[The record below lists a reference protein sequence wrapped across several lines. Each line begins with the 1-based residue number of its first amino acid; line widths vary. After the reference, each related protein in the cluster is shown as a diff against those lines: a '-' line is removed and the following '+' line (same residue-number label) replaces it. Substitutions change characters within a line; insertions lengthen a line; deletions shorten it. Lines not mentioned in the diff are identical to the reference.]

1 MNYSARA
8 IEELKSMR
16 NKGLSFD
23 YEEDY
28 NKFDSIISMLRT
40 GQKFFLP
47 TNGLL
52 LDISVV
58 KDEYNDLIKLP
69 YPVCV
74 LEFNA
79 NDYDAGKNPYQV
91 TSELVHPSKFIV
103 ILHENEGGEI
113 ITNSLFEYEGK
124 FYTSPF
130 ESKLDRM
137 DSASNLIDFIPSLTF
152 ATLAKNF
159 KEVDKSSVMN
169 DLHLDISVA
178 HQFMIVINTKN
189 VTKDKIFPSE
199 KLNKK
204 RCKNDKEP
212 YDSYWVLDILKEEHE
227 RVVNGGS
234 HASPRQHFR
243 RGHLR
248 RLQNGDVV
256 WVRHCLVGNKEQ
268 GVVNKSYSIN

>member
-1 MNYSARA
+1 MNYSAHA
-8 IEELKSMR
+8 IENLKSMR
-16 NKGLSFD
+16 KQGLSFD

-28 NKFDSIISMLRT
+28 NKFDSIISMLRN

-58 KDEYNDLIKLP
+58 KEEYNDLIKLP
-69 YPVCV
+69 YPVCI
-74 LEFNA
+74 LEFNGD
-79 NDYDAGKNPYQV
+79 NSDAGKNPYHV
-91 TSELVHPSKFIV
+91 KSDLIHPSKFIV
-103 ILHENEGGEI
+103 ILHENDDGEI
-113 ITNSLFEYEGK
+113 ITNSLFEHDGK

-130 ESKLDRM
+130 ESKLVGM
-137 DSASNLIDFIPSLTF
+137 DSSSNMIDFMPSLTF
-152 ATLAKNF
+152 ATLEKHM
-159 KEVDKSSVMN
+159 KDVDKSSVMN

-178 HQFMIVINTKN
+178 TQFMIVVNTKN

-204 RCKNDKEP
+204 RCKNGKEP

-256 WVRHCLVGNKEQ
+256 WVRHCLVGNRNI
-268 GVVNKSYSIN
+268 GVVNKSYCLS